1 MCKLGILITTTADHS
16 TLLLLK
22 KNVED
27 LFAIG
32 DIVYAHSP
40 NKPWENAERSTN
52 FPSSNNVLLIVILVK
67 KQFAGFLQMYTSE
80 SRAMLWLHLFY
91 LILLSNVVSCCVH
104 VQLWVTNTVVCVRLA
119 KLPTLS
125 TRIGSHIC
133 LVTSKITPIW

>member
-1 MCKLGILITTTADHS
+1 LYKLGILITTTADHS

-32 DIVYAHSP
+32 DIVYAHSS
-40 NKPWENAERSTN
+40 NKPWENAECSTN

-80 SRAMLWLHLFY
+80 SNTAENC
-91 LILLSNVVSCCVH
+91 IKVQAKNVTKV
-104 VQLWVTNTVVCVRLA
+104 WVVCYLMMSSS
-119 KLPTLS
+119 LND
-125 TRIGSHIC
+125 INYFI
-133 LVTSKITPIW
+133 